1 MGWVGVGQSCIR
13 EQNGFVTHSRRG
25 CWRRERNEDKGDKG
39 DGVYIPGRGR
49 EEEEEAAEVVVG
61 PSGTPPPPGWMDGYG
76 MGSGGLTNRSRAPQ
90 GGPHAPLRT
99 YPSGWSHEMPSG
111 NLERGYPTA

>member
-1 MGWVGVGQSCIR
+1 MGWAGVGQSCIR

-49 EEEEEAAEVVVG
+49 EEKAAEAVVG
-61 PSGTPPPPGWMDGYG
+61 PSGTPPPPGWMG
-76 MGSGGLTNRSRAPQ
+76 MGWGRVASPTV
-90 GGPHAPLRT
+90 HAPLRVGLT
-99 YPSGWSHEMPSG
+99 
-111 NLERGYPTA
+111 RR